1 MAHRDPFIST
11 TEIQELV
18 SPEPAAA
25 KQATP
30 TQGYYNS
37 DATRAEGRR
46 LGAVLLA
53 IPVFDMIGFA
63 FKGMFAFFM
72 AGAVYTF
79 LLAMVLMIAFGG
91 PGGMRLML
99 LRMLWSAQ

>member
-18 SPEPAAA
+18 APEPAAQKPA
-25 KQATP
+25 AP

-46 LGAVLLA
+46 LGAALLA
-53 IPVFDMIGFA
+53 IPLFDLIGFM
-63 FKGMFAFFM
+63 FKSMFAFFM
-72 AGAVYTF
+72 TSAVYTF

>member
-1 MAHRDPFIST
+1 MNHADPYIST

-18 SPEPAAA
+18 APEPATP
-25 KQATP
+25 KQAAP
-30 TQGYYNS
+30 AQGYYNS

-46 LGAVLLA
+46 LGAVLMA

-72 AGAVYTF
+72 ASAVYTF
-79 LLAMVLMIAFGG
+79 LLAIVLMIAFGG

-99 LRMLWSAQ
+99 LRMLWSTQ